1 MTQAISSRR
10 KYDIWHSGPSSNND
24 NLNEI
29 ILDPWHRNVL
39 TLDSVHNN
47 KTILEVGCGRGDFSI
62 LLSKQGARVKA
73 MDFSLAAIEVARRK
87 NLAKKTNINF
97 VVADA
102 QSIPFLDNVFDLI
115 YSFECLEHILEPQL
129 MLNECY
135 RALKPNGKV
144 VLTTENYSNAFAY
157 VFLYYKLRRIPFDS
171 GSGTQPIENFFVFW
185 KVKKM
190 LLKAGFKKIDFFG
203 SHYVFLLLPRFDPST
218 FVKEQY
224 KNKLLKFIFRPL
236 ARHMVY
242 TGIKL

>member
-1 MTQAISSRR
+1 MTEAVSP
-10 KYDIWHSGPSSNND
+10 KKLYDVWHQDFLSNHNP
-24 NLNEI
+24 NEI

-39 TLDSVHNN
+39 ALDNVHKN

-73 MDFSLAAIEVARRK
+73 IDFSLTVIEAVHKK
-87 NLAKKTNINF
+87 NLAHKTDVNF

-102 QSIPFLDNVFDLI
+102 QNIPFQDNGFDLI
-115 YSFECLEHILEPQL
+115 YSFECLEHIAEPQL

-135 RALKPNGKV
+135 RVLKPNGKI
-144 VLTTENYSNAFAY
+144 VLTTENYSNAIAY
-157 VFLYYKLRRIPFDS
+157 AFLYYKLRRIPFDS
-171 GSGTQPIENFFVFW
+171 GSGIQPIENFFLFW

-190 LLKAGFKKIDFFG
+190 FLKAGFKKIVFFG

-236 ARHMVY
+236 ARHMAY